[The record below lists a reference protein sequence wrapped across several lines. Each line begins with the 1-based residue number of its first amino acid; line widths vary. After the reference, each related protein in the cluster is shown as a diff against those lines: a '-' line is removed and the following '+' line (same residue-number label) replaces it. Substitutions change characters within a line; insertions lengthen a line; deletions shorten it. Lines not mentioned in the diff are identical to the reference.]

1 MSSRLSKREDNHQR
15 WRERIQAWKQSG
27 LIQKEFCEQHQVGLS
42 TFQRWRRI
50 LAVEVKPKESAAV
63 SFLPVGVVC
72 SGDSGLTVLVNDQLR
87 IEIYTGF
94 DANTLKQVIG
104 VLQA

>member
-1 MSSRLSKREDNHQR
+1 MSSMLTKREDKHQR

-27 LIQKEFCEQHQVGLS
+27 LTQKEFCEHHHLGLS

-87 IEIYTGF
+87 IEVSTGF
-94 DANTLKQVIG
+94 DTSTLKRVIG